1 MLELTRGAGPRLV
14 RDIFWCWDFSHVTHM
29 FICLDS
35 HRPLVRIVSLLD
47 DAIESI
53 LDQNETVTARNMGN
67 DHDE

>member
-1 MLELTRGAGPRLV
+1 M
-14 RDIFWCWDFSHVTHM
+14 THM

-35 HRPLVRIVSLLD
+35 HRSLVPIVSLLD